1 MKVFGLRDEFLRHT
15 GLMFIG
21 ISLYNLSSLLYH
33 FFMVRYLSPV
43 DYGNLNSLLALFM
56 VISVPANTVQ
66 TTVTRFVSSFL
77 VRQSHQRIRELLRHL
92 LFRMFFIALFTFL
105 LFGLGSP
112 LISSFL
118 QITSHWL
125 VVLIAVVLLFA
136 MILPV
141 PWGGLQGLQRFGF
154 LNINLILNGVL
165 RLALGVLFVLWGLGV
180 LGALG
185 AIAVSYIITTFLS
198 LFMLGLSLP
207 EKEESGRRAD
217 EQGSSSGDLSEV
229 YRFFLPVGMSLLC
242 FMVLT
247 NVDLLLVKHFFSPL
261 EAGYYSIGQMAG
273 KIILF
278 LPLPV
283 AMVMFPKL
291 SSLRPHDREA
301 YQILRKSL
309 IVVGLLCVLVSA
321 FFFIFPRLVLQIL
334 TGKAYPECIALLK
347 LFSINMT
354 FFSLTYV
361 LLFYHLSTRQ
371 RQFLYMSAI
380 FTCVQIGSIVLFHR
394 SLIQVLLLVGLVSL
408 CLFGINAYLAYRP
421 RERTQE

>member
-1 MKVFGLRDEFLRHT
+1 
-15 GLMFIG
+15 
-21 ISLYNLSSLLYH
+21 
-33 FFMVRYLSPV
+33 MVRYLSPV

-66 TTVTRFVSSFL
+66 TTVTRFISSFL
-77 VRQSHQRIRELLRHL
+77 VQQSHQRIRELLRHL
-92 LFRMFFIALFTFL
+92 LSRMFFITFFTFL
-105 LFGLGSP
+105 LLGLGSP

-118 QITSHWL
+118 QITSHWS
-125 VVLIAVVLLFA
+125 VVLVGVVLLFA

-165 RLALGVLFVLWGLGV
+165 RLALGILFVLWGLGV

-185 AIAVSYIITTFLS
+185 AIVLSYMVTTLLS

-207 EKEESGRRAD
+207 EKEKSRQRGD
-217 EQGSSSGDLSEV
+217 GQGSSSPGDLSEV

-321 FFFIFPRLVLQIL
+321 FFFLFPRLVLQIL
-334 TGKAYPECIALLK
+334 TRKAYPECIALLK

-371 RQFLYMSAI
+371 RQFLYVLAI
-380 FTCVQIGSIVLFHR
+380 FTCTQIGSIVLFHR
-394 SLIQVLLLVGLVSL
+394 SLTQVLLLVGLVSL
-408 CLFGINAYLAYRP
+408 CLFGINTYLAYRP
-421 RERTQE
+421 RQRIQE